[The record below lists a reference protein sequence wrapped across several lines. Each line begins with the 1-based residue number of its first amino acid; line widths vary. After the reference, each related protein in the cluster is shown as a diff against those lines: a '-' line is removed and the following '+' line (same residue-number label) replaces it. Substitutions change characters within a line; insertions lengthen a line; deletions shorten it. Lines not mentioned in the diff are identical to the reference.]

1 MRRLVLIANPSASG
15 FTGAGFRRVVSTLG
29 EAFVVETEW
38 PDDAAGSRR
47 CAAQAAAAG
56 VDVVVA
62 MGGDGVVH
70 HVANG
75 LVGTSTALGIIPA
88 GTTNVLARI
97 HHMQKDPVKAAEALC
112 TAAVEVVPAA
122 RVSFPDAEREDDHA
136 FFSFGAGLDADV
148 VEVAEQRPHS
158 KLYFGP
164 IHYLQTVAGRVF
176 GSYRTKL
183 PNLRIDCA
191 GERIDGVT
199 VVVQVHD
206 RYSYFGPLPLRLA
219 PVAAAD
225 LTVAAIGRLDLG
237 TTADVVAR
245 LMTRRAI
252 GNGTR
257 VHVWTD
263 VDRLTVRAEPPTLM
277 QADGELLGEHTEVEI
292 TLVPD
297 AVGILTP

>member
-15 FTGAGFRRVVSTLG
+15 FTGAGFRRVVAALS
-29 EAFVVETEW
+29 EAFDVHTEW
-38 PDDAAGSRR
+38 PEDAAGSRR
-47 CAAQAAAAG
+47 CAGKAAADG
-56 VDVVVA
+56 IDVVVA

-75 LVGTSTALGIIPA
+75 LVGTDTALGIIPA

-97 HHMQKDPVKAAEALC
+97 HHMQRDPVKAAEALC
-112 TAAVEVVPAA
+112 AAEPEVVPAA
-122 RVSFPDAEREDDHA
+122 RISFVESDREDDHA
-136 FFSFGAGLDADV
+136 FFSFGVGLDADV
-148 VEVAEQRPHS
+148 VSVAEQRPHS

-164 IHYLQTVAGRVF
+164 LHYAQTVAGRVF
-176 GSYRTKL
+176 GPYRTKH
-183 PNLRIDCA
+183 PNLRVECA
-191 GERIDGVT
+191 GERIDAVT

-219 PVAAAD
+219 AAADSD
-225 LTVAAIGRLDLG
+225 LTVAAIGRLDLT
-237 TTADVVAR
+237 TTADVISR
-245 LMTRRAI
+245 LVTRRPI

-257 VHVWTD
+257 VHVWTG
-263 VDRLTVRAEPPTLM
+263 VDTFAIHAEPATLM
-277 QADGELLGEHTEVEI
+277 QADGEILGEYESVEV

>member
-1 MRRLVLIANPSASG
+1 MRRLILVANPSASG

-29 EAFVVETEW
+29 ETFEVRTEW
-38 PDDAAGSRR
+38 PEDAAGSRR
-47 CAAQAAAAG
+47 CAAQAAADG
-56 VDVVVA
+56 IDVVAA

-75 LVGTSTALGIIPA
+75 LVGTRTALGIIPA

-97 HHMQKDPVKAAEALC
+97 HHMPKDAVKAAEALR
-112 TAAVEVVPAA
+112 TAESEVVPAA
-122 RVSFPDAEREDDHA
+122 RVRFLDVEREDDHA
-136 FFSFGAGLDADV
+136 FFSFGVGLDADV

-164 IHYLQTVAGRVF
+164 IHYLQTVAGRVL
-176 GSYRTKL
+176 GTYRTKL

-191 GERIDGVT
+191 GEHIDGVT

-206 RYSYFGPLPLRLA
+206 RYSYLGPLPLRLA
-219 PVAAAD
+219 PGADAD
-225 LTVAAIGRLDLG
+225 LTVAAIGRLDLA
-237 TTADVVAR
+237 TTADVIGR
-245 LMTRRAI
+245 LVTRRAI

-257 VHVWTD
+257 VHVWSD
-263 VDRLTVRAEPPTLM
+263 VDTVGVSAEPATLV
-277 QADGELLGEHTEVEI
+277 QADGELLGEHGSIEV

-297 AVGILTP
+297 AVAILTP

>member
-1 MRRLVLIANPSASG
+1 MRRLVLIANPSASA

-29 EAFVVETEW
+29 ESFAVHTEW
-38 PDDAAGSRR
+38 PEDAAGSRR
-47 CAAQAAAAG
+47 CAARAAADG

-97 HHMQKDPVKAAEALC
+97 HHTPRDVAKAAEALC
-112 TAAVEVVPAA
+112 TAEAEIVPAA
-122 RVSFPDAEREDDHA
+122 RVRFRNADREDDHA
-136 FFSFGAGLDADV
+136 FFSFGVGLDADV

-164 IHYLQTVAGRVF
+164 VHYLRTVAGRVL

-183 PNLRIDCA
+183 PNLRIECA

-219 PVAAAD
+219 PAADSD
-225 LTVAAIGRLDLG
+225 LTVAAIGRLDLA
-237 TTADVVAR
+237 TTADVISR
-245 LMTRRAI
+245 LVTRRAI

-263 VDRLTVRAEPPTLM
+263 VHTLTVDAEPATSM
-277 QADGELLGEHTEVEI
+277 QADGELLGDHSSIEV

-297 AVGILTP
+297 AIGILTP